1 MRDNMEKAIFPT
13 SFIKLANLQDSK
25 KNAIKKAK
33 KEREKINARK

>member
-1 MRDNMEKAIFPT
+1 MEKTIFPT

-25 KNAIKKAK
+25 NNAIKKAK